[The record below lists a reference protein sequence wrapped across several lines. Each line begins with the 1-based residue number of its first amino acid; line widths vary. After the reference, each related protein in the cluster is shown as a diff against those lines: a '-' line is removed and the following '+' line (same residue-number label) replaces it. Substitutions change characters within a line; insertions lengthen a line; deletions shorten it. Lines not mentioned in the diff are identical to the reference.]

1 MSSRPS
7 ALRGVFVPPGDK
19 SISHRALIFG
29 ALAGGDC
36 EIRGRLRAGDVDH
49 TVGVLRQL
57 GVSIEERADTV
68 LVHGCG
74 GRFNRP
80 ESALDAGS
88 SATTVR
94 LMAGALASWGQSVTF
109 TGSSSLI
116 KRPMGRIFG
125 PLARMGVDW
134 RAEDGGECL
143 PIRMKGG
150 PLQGRAFSLQVASA
164 QVQSGLLLA
173 GLSAEGQTS
182 VTLPRPVR
190 DHTVR
195 MMQHL
200 GLQITTE
207 DGLTVRLNG
216 PQRVPGFE
224 LTVPGDAS
232 SAAFVGT
239 AAAMLPGSDVEIREV
254 NLNPGRIGWLR
265 VLERMGADI
274 TVASRGRWAGEPVGD
289 VRIRAQGL
297 RGTQITADEIPGLID
312 ELPVLAMAAAVAEGV
327 TSVEG
332 AEELRVKESDRI
344 ETVATGLRALGV
356 EVDTA
361 PGGFCVQGSPDG
373 VRSGAV
379 DAAGDHR
386 IALSFSVLSLRADG
400 VVALR
405 GKDTVRDSFPAFFRV
420 LETLQNG

>member
-1 MSSRPS
+1 M
-7 ALRGVFVPPGDK
+7 
-19 SISHRALIFG
+19 FG
-29 ALAGGDC
+29 ALADGDC
-36 EIRGRLRAGDVDH
+36 AIRGRLRAGDVDH

-68 LVHGCG
+68 LVRGCG
-74 GRFNRP
+74 GRFNAPSR
-80 ESALDAGS
+80 ALDAGS

-94 LMAGALASWGQSVTF
+94 LMAGVLAAWKEWVTF
-109 TGSSSLI
+109 TGSPSLNQ
-116 KRPMGRIFG
+116 RPMGRIFV
-125 PLARMGVDW
+125 PLARMGVEW
-134 RAEDGGECL
+134 QAEDGGDCL
-143 PIRMKGG
+143 PLRMRGG
-150 PLQGRAFSLQVASA
+150 RLQGRDFSLEVASA
-164 QVQSGLLLA
+164 QVQAGLLLA
-173 GLSAEGQTS
+173 GLSAEGRTS

-195 MMQHL
+195 MMRHL
-200 GLQITTE
+200 GLQLATS
-207 DGLTVRLNG
+207 DDLTVTLSG
-216 PQRVPGFE
+216 PQRVPAFD

-254 NLNPGRIGWLR
+254 NLNPGRIGWMS

-274 TVASRGRWAGEPVGD
+274 TVESRGDWAGEPVGD

-297 RGTQITADEIPGLID
+297 RGTQIGADEIPGLID
-312 ELPVLAMAAAVAEGV
+312 ELPVLAMAAAVAEGA

-356 EVDTA
+356 DVDTA
-361 PGGFCVQGSPDG
+361 PDGFSIQGRPDG
-373 VRSGAV
+373 VSSGAV